1 MNEIIIK
8 EADIGELDNFK
19 TCHSYNLGR
28 NGVNL
33 TDTAVKSGAEIL
45 RDARLANEGSKLFK
59 STVDASKLSKIDG
72 KFGSGLGTAV
82 REDGELK
89 GHAAFNVLGG
99 EDIAKIVTPFAFY
112 QVASIALGQQ
122 FMREINENL
131 KGINKKLDKILEHFE
146 NEKRAEI
153 LALINCVYLL
163 SRSRN
168 LDESDKI
175 FLKDTKFK
183 ADRIRLYYFI
193 NFKNALKKDEENIIN
208 SYILAEKI
216 MQTCDV
222 LIYKHHLNIGETDK
236 AISAMQR
243 LIDTEKILE
252 NDFAKISK
260 HSQSDKIIIKRLRDK
275 SKKIDDEYLFLKNF
289 ERKLF
294 LQQSQDV
301 YLLQN
306 GENIK
311 FITAE

>member
-1 MNEIIIK
+1 MNEMIVK

-19 TCHSYNLGR
+19 TCHSYGLER
-28 NGVNL
+28 DGVNL

-59 STVDASKLSKIDG
+59 CTVDASKLSEING
-72 KFGSGLGTAV
+72 KFGSGLGTAI
-82 REDGELK
+82 RENGELK

-112 QVASIALGQQ
+112 QAASIALGQQ

-131 KGINKKLDKILEHFE
+131 KDINKKLDKILEHFE

-163 SRSRN
+163 NRSRN

-175 FLKDTKFK
+175 FLKDIKFK

-193 NFKNALKKDEENIIN
+193 NFKKALKKDEENIIK
-208 SYILAEKI
+208 SYILTEKI
-216 MQTCDV
+216 MQTCDA
-222 LIYKHHLNIGETDK
+222 LIYKHHLNTGEIDK

-260 HSQSDKIIIKRLRDK
+260 HSQSDKFLIKLLHSK

-294 LQQSQDV
+294 SQQSQDV
-301 YLLQN
+301 YLLQS
-306 GENIK
+306 GADTK
-311 FITAE
+311 LITTE

>member
-1 MNEIIIK
+1 MNEMIIK
-8 EADIGELDNFK
+8 EADIGELDDFK
-19 TCHSYNLGR
+19 TCHSYGLECD
-28 NGVNL
+28 GVNL

-59 STVDASKLSKIDG
+59 CTVDASKLSEING
-72 KFGSGLGTAV
+72 KLGSGLGTAI
-82 REDGELK
+82 RENGELK
-89 GHAAFNVLGG
+89 GHAAFNVLDG

-112 QVASIALGQQ
+112 QAASIALGQQ

-131 KGINKKLDKILEHFE
+131 KDINKKLDKILEHFE

-163 SRSRN
+163 NRSRN

-175 FLKDTKFK
+175 FLKDIKFK

-208 SYILAEKI
+208 SYILTEKI

-222 LIYKHHLNIGETDK
+222 LIYKHHLNTGEIDK

-260 HSQSDKIIIKRLRDK
+260 HSQSDIIIIKRLRDK
-275 SKKIDDEYLFLKNF
+275 SKKIDDEYLFLQNF

-294 LQQSQDV
+294 SQQNQGV
-301 YLLQN
+301 YLLQS
-306 GENIK
+306 GADTK
-311 FITAE
+311 LITTE

>member
-1 MNEIIIK
+1 MNEMIIK
-8 EADIGELDNFK
+8 EADIGELDDFK
-19 TCHSYNLGR
+19 TCHSYGLECD
-28 NGVNL
+28 GVNL

-59 STVDASKLSKIDG
+59 CTVDASKLSEING
-72 KFGSGLGTAV
+72 KFGSGLGTAI
-82 REDGELK
+82 RENGELK

-112 QVASIALGQQ
+112 QAASIALGQQ

-131 KGINKKLDKILEHFE
+131 KDINKKLDKILEHFE

-175 FLKDTKFK
+175 FLKDIKFK

-193 NFKNALKKDEENIIN
+193 NFKKALKKDEENIIK
-208 SYILAEKI
+208 SYILTEKI
-216 MQTCDV
+216 MQTCDA
-222 LIYKHHLNIGETDK
+222 LIYKHHLNTGEIDK

-260 HSQSDKIIIKRLRDK
+260 HSQSDKIIIKLLRDK
-275 SKKIDDEYLFLKNF
+275 SKRIDDEYLFLQNF

-294 LQQSQDV
+294 SQQSQDV
-301 YLLQN
+301 YLLQS
-306 GENIK
+306 GADTK
-311 FITAE
+311 LITTE

>member
-1 MNEIIIK
+1 MNEMIVK
-8 EADIGELDNFK
+8 EADMGELDNFK
-19 TCHSYNLGR
+19 TCHSYGLER
-28 NGVNL
+28 DGVNL

-59 STVDASKLSKIDG
+59 CTVDASKLSEING

-82 REDGELK
+82 RENGELK
-89 GHAAFNVLGG
+89 GHAAFNVLDG

-112 QVASIALGQQ
+112 QAASIALGQQ

-131 KGINKKLDKILEHFE
+131 KDINKKLDKILEHFE

-163 SRSRN
+163 NRSRN

-175 FLKDTKFK
+175 FLKDIKFK

-208 SYILAEKI
+208 SYILTEKI

-222 LIYKHHLNIGETDK
+222 LIYKHHLNTGEIDK

-260 HSQSDKIIIKRLRDK
+260 HSQSDIIIIKRLRDK
-275 SKKIDDEYLFLKNF
+275 SKKIDDEYLFLQNF

-294 LQQSQDV
+294 SQQNQGV
-301 YLLQN
+301 YLLQS
-306 GENIK
+306 GADTK
-311 FITAE
+311 LITTE

>member
-8 EADIGELDNFK
+8 EADIRELDNFK
-19 TCHSYNLGR
+19 TCHSYSLER
-28 NGVNL
+28 DGVNL

-59 STVDASKLSKIDG
+59 CTVDASKLSKIDG
-72 KFGSGLGTAV
+72 KLGSGLGTAV
-82 REDGELK
+82 RENGELK

-112 QVASIALGQQ
+112 QVASIARGQQ
-122 FMREINENL
+122 FMRELIENL
-131 KGINKKLDKILEHFE
+131 KGINEKLDKILEHFE

-153 LALINCVYLL
+153 LALINCIYLL
-163 SRSRN
+163 SQSRN

-175 FLKDTKFK
+175 FLKDIKFK

-193 NFKNALKKDEENIIN
+193 NFKNVLKKDEENTTKN
-208 SYILAEKI
+208 YILAEKI

-222 LIYKHHLNIGETDK
+222 IIYKHYLNIGETDK

-260 HSQSDKIIIKRLRDK
+260 YSPADEFLIKLLHSK

>member
-1 MNEIIIK
+1 MIVK
-8 EADIGELDNFK
+8 EADMGELDNFK
-19 TCHSYNLGR
+19 TCHSYGLER
-28 NGVNL
+28 DGVNL

-59 STVDASKLSKIDG
+59 CTVDASKLSEING

-82 REDGELK
+82 RENGELK
-89 GHAAFNVLGG
+89 GHAAFNVLDG

-112 QVASIALGQQ
+112 QAASIALGQQ

-131 KGINKKLDKILEHFE
+131 KDINKKLDKILEHFE

-163 SRSRN
+163 NRSRN

-175 FLKDTKFK
+175 FLKDIKFK

-208 SYILAEKI
+208 SYILTEKI

-222 LIYKHHLNIGETDK
+222 LIYKHHLNTGEIDK

-260 HSQSDKIIIKRLRDK
+260 HSQSDIIIIKRLRDK
-275 SKKIDDEYLFLKNF
+275 SKKIDDEYLFLQNF

-294 LQQSQDV
+294 SQQNQGV
-301 YLLQN
+301 YLLQS
-306 GENIK
+306 GADTK
-311 FITAE
+311 LITTE